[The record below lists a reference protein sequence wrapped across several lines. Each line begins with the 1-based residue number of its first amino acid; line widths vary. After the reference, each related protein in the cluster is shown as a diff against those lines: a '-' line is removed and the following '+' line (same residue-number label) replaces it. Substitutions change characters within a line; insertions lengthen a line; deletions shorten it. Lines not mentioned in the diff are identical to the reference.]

1 MKKGGLSTAN
11 NKVLSIFYLVE
22 KDEKKNLETET
33 NKPKKTENKE
43 EQVEERD
50 G

>member
-1 MKKGGLSTAN
+1 
-11 NKVLSIFYLVE
+11 V
-22 KDEKKNLETET
+22 KKNVETET

-43 EQVEERD
+43 EQVEEQVEERD